1 MAKLGISTGTTP
13 NDGSGDSLLD
23 GAVKVNSN
31 FDEVYNKIGD
41 GTDLFVGIV
50 SSITV
55 SGPLSISTTFG
66 APVIT
71 GLANTANI
79 NATNFQVTGVGT
91 ITGTTRL
98 AGINTFSAAGYTV
111 AGLVTASN
119 IISNETIKVAGI
131 VTTSEDGINV
141 SAAVTA
147 RSLAIQDVTQTSHFV
162 GLNTVFIDHTGVGA
176 TAINI
181 TDTATIGFGS
191 ISSANITTINANT
204 ANINS
209 GILTTATVGTAI
221 TIHSKGIDA
230 GQAGI
235 ITASRLFGAVTG
247 AVTGTA
253 SSATE
258 ADLAYGLTGTP
269 SIVVGVATLGG
280 HIFNAPG
287 AFISGILTATSFSV
301 GTNEIVSSARQL
313 KNIAT
318 LDATTKLT
326 IENAISD
333 PPNDF
338 DDLNVVGLATVN
350 RLFISGDT
358 RGLNILGV
366 TTGLSAPGI
375 TTLGIITGATSLQAT
390 DVYSNFLHGDGS
402 NISNVTGG
410 VTVQDEGS
418 ALSTVATTLNFVGSG
433 VVASGSGAT
442 KTITISGGGGGGSIA
457 GISTTGTSG
466 FNQLNVT
473 GVSTFGANIDL
484 NANIDVSGSS
494 TLHNGLVVNGGIVD
508 INHQIVGLATDNV
521 IPFYYANVSDFPS
534 ASTYHGAVAHG
545 HNTGLLYFAHAGAWL
560 ELVSK
565 DSSGVV
571 NKIVVGAAVTIDQN
585 NIDTVG
591 IITASE
597 FHGDGS
603 NLTGITGSTVAGIST
618 TGTSGF
624 NQLSIS
630 GVSTFTGNI
639 DANGALDVDGQT
651 DLDVVNVAE
660 LATFSSRVQV
670 GTGLTLDQNNI
681 DAGSYVGI
689 ITAKEF
695 HGDGTNVATSRWA
708 VTNASSNHYVFNGPG
723 NLVNANDPTIYL
735 ARGQKYEFDI
745 NASGHP
751 FRIQTSSGAS
761 GYNSGNEYTTG
772 ITNVGAASSLLT
784 FDVPFDANNTL
795 YYVCQNHS
803 SMNGTIIIYPSI

>member
-1 MAKLGISTGTTP
+1 MAKLGISTGTNP
-13 NDGSGDSLLD
+13 NDGTGDSLLD

-31 FDEVYNKIGD
+31 FDEVYSKIGD

-119 IISNETIKVAGI
+119 IVSNETVKVAGI

-141 SAAVTA
+141 SAGVTA
-147 RSLAIQDVTQTSHFV
+147 RSLAIQDVTQTDHFV

-191 ISSANITTINANT
+191 ISSANITTINSNLVRG
-204 ANINS
+204 NS
-209 GILTTATVGTAI
+209 GILTTAVVGTAI
-221 TIHSKGIDA
+221 TMHSKGIDA
-230 GQAGI
+230 GPAGI

-247 AVTGTA
+247 DVTGTA
-253 SSATE
+253 TNAT
-258 ADLAYGLTGTP
+258 LAVNAQGLTGTP

-280 HIFNAPG
+280 HILNEQG

-301 GTNEIVSSARQL
+301 GANEIVSNARQL

-318 LDATTKLT
+318 LDATTKTT
-326 IENAISD
+326 IETAISGA
-333 PPNDF
+333 PNDF

-350 RLFISGDT
+350 TLFVGAHT
-358 RGLNILGV
+358 KGLNILGV

-473 GVSTFGANIDL
+473 GVSTFG
-484 NANIDVSGSS
+484 
-494 TLHNGLVVNGGIVD
+494 NGLVVNGGIVD
-508 INHQIVGLATDNV
+508 INHQIVGLQTNNV
-521 IPFYYANVSDFPS
+521 IPFYYANVSDFPN
-534 ASTYHGAVAHG
+534 AGTYHGAVAHG
-545 HNTGLLYFAHAGAWL
+545 HNTGLMYFAHGGAWL

-565 DSSGVV
+565 NSSGVTGKV
-571 NKIVVGAAVTIDQN
+571 IVGSGVTIDQN
-585 NIDTVG
+585 NIDAGHVTG
-591 IITASE
+591 IVTAKE

-603 NLTGITGSTVAGIST
+603 NLTGISVAGIST
-618 TGTSGF
+618 TTTSGF
-624 NQLSIS
+624 NQVIVS
-630 GVSTFTGNI
+630 GVSTMTGDI
-639 DANGALDVDGQT
+639 DANGNLSVDGQT
-651 DLDVVNVAE
+651 DLDEVNISE
-660 LATFSSRVQV
+660 LATFTSRIQV
-670 GTGLTLDQNNI
+670 GAGITIDQNNI
-681 DAGSYVGI
+681 NLGHLVGI
-689 ITAKEF
+689 ITAKSF
-695 HGDGTNVATSRWA
+695 VGGGDGKFVTSKWD
-708 VTNASSNHYVFNGPG
+708 VTNNGSSAYRFTGPG
-723 NLVNANDPTIYL
+723 GLDGSADNSTLYL
-735 ARGQKYEFDI
+735 ARGQTYEFAV

-751 FRIQTSSGAS
+751 FQIRVSNGGSAYNTGVTNNGAQN
-761 GYNSGNEYTTG
+761 GTVKFE
-772 ITNVGAASSLLT
+772 IPFAA
-784 FDVPFDANNTL
+784 PNTL
-795 YYVCQNHS
+795 VYQCTNHGG
-803 SMNGTIIIYPSI
+803 MVGNIVIYPSI

>member
-71 GLANTANI
+71 GLANTSNI
-79 NATNFQVTGVGT
+79 NANNFQVTGVGT

-191 ISSANITTINANT
+191 ISSANITTINSNLVRG
-204 ANINS
+204 NS
-209 GILTTATVGTAI
+209 GILTTAVVGTAI
-221 TIHSKGIDA
+221 TMHSKGIDA

-280 HIFNAPG
+280 HIFNVPG

-301 GTNEIVSSARQL
+301 GANEVVSSARQL

-318 LDATTKLT
+318 LDATTKTT
-326 IENAISD
+326 IETAISGA
-333 PPNDF
+333 PNDF

-358 RGLNILGV
+358 AGLNIIGV
-366 TTGLSAPGI
+366 TTGLSVPGI
-375 TTLGIITGATSLQAT
+375 STLGIVTGATSLQAT
-390 DVYSNFLHGDGS
+390 DVYTNFLHGNGA
-402 NISNVTGG
+402 NITGI
-410 VTVQDEGS
+410 S
-418 ALSTVATTLNFVGSG
+418 TLNITNYGVGL
-433 VVASGSGAT
+433 
-442 KTITISGGGGGGSIA
+442 GGGGGNIA

-473 GVSTFGANIDL
+473 GVSTFGANLDL

-534 ASTYHGAVAHG
+534 ASTYHGALAHG
-545 HNTGLLYFAHAGAWL
+545 HNTGLMYFAHAGAWL

-565 DSSGVV
+565 NSSGVTGKV
-571 NKIVVGAAVTIDQN
+571 IVGSGVTIDQN
-585 NIDTVG
+585 NIDAGHV
-591 IITASE
+591 
-597 FHGDGS
+597 
-603 NLTGITGSTVAGIST
+603 TGIVTAK
-618 TGTSGF
+618 
-624 NQLSIS
+624 
-630 GVSTFTGNI
+630 
-639 DANGALDVDGQT
+639 
-651 DLDVVNVAE
+651 
-660 LATFSSRVQV
+660 
-670 GTGLTLDQNNI
+670 
-681 DAGSYVGI
+681 SYVGG
-689 ITAKEF
+689 
-695 HGDGTNVATSRWA
+695 GDGKFVSAEWT
-708 VTNASSNHYVFNGPG
+708 VTNNGASNYIFNGPG
-723 NLVNANDPTIYL
+723 GLSNASNSTLYL
-735 ARGQKYEFDI
+735 ARGQTYQFNM
-745 NASGHP
+745 NASGHG
-751 FRIQTSSGAS
+751 FAIQTSSGT
-761 GYNSGNEYTTG
+761 YNSGNVYTTG
-772 ITNVGAASSLLT
+772 ITNPGVGVGVIK
-784 FDVPFDANNTL
+784 FEVPFSAPNRL
-795 YYVCQNHS
+795 YYACSSGHS
-803 SMNGTIIIYPSI
+803 GMVGTLVIYPDSI

>member
-1 MAKLGISTGTTP
+1 MAKLGISTGTNP
-13 NDGSGDSLLD
+13 NDGTGDSLLD

-141 SAAVTA
+141 SAGVTA
-147 RSLAIQDVTQTSHFV
+147 RSLAIQDVTQTDHFV

-191 ISSANITTINANT
+191 ISSANITTINSNLVRG
-204 ANINS
+204 NS
-209 GILTTATVGTAI
+209 GILTTAVVGTAI
-221 TIHSKGIDA
+221 TMHSKGIDA
-230 GQAGI
+230 GPAGI

-247 AVTGTA
+247 DVTGTA
-253 SSATE
+253 TNAT
-258 ADLAYGLTGTP
+258 LAVNAQGLTGTP

-280 HIFNAPG
+280 HILNEQG

-301 GTNEIVSSARQL
+301 GANEIVSNARQL

-318 LDATTKLT
+318 LDATTKTT
-326 IENAISD
+326 IETAISGA
-333 PPNDF
+333 PNDF

-350 RLFISGDT
+350 TLFVGAHT
-358 RGLNILGV
+358 KGLNILGV

-473 GVSTFGANIDL
+473 GVSTFG
-484 NANIDVSGSS
+484 
-494 TLHNGLVVNGGIVD
+494 NGLVVNGGIVD
-508 INHQIVGLATDNV
+508 INHQIVGLQTNNV
-521 IPFYYANVSDFPS
+521 IPFYYANVSDFPN
-534 ASTYHGAVAHG
+534 AGTYHGAVAHG
-545 HNTGLLYFAHAGAWL
+545 HNTGLMYFAHGGAWL

-565 DSSGVV
+565 NSSGVTGKV
-571 NKIVVGAAVTIDQN
+571 IVGSGVTIDQN
-585 NIDTVG
+585 NIDAGHVTG
-591 IITASE
+591 IVTAKE

-603 NLTGITGSTVAGIST
+603 NLTGISVAGIST
-618 TGTSGF
+618 TTTSGF
-624 NQLSIS
+624 NQVIVS
-630 GVSTFTGNI
+630 GVSTMTGDI
-639 DANGALDVDGQT
+639 DANGNLSVDGQT
-651 DLDVVNVAE
+651 DLDEVNISE
-660 LATFSSRVQV
+660 LATFTSRIQV
-670 GTGLTLDQNNI
+670 GAGITIDQNNI
-681 DAGSYVGI
+681 NLGHLVGI
-689 ITAKEF
+689 ITAKSF
-695 HGDGTNVATSRWA
+695 VGGGDGKFVTSKWD
-708 VTNASSNHYVFNGPG
+708 VTNNGSSAYRFTGPG
-723 NLVNANDPTIYL
+723 GLDGSADNSTLYL
-735 ARGQKYEFDI
+735 ARGQTYEFAV

-751 FRIQTSSGAS
+751 FQIRVSNGGSAYNTGVTNNGAQTGTVKF
-761 GYNSGNEYTTG
+761 E
-772 ITNVGAASSLLT
+772 
-784 FDVPFDANNTL
+784 VPFAAPNTL
-795 YYVCQNHS
+795 VYQCTNHG
-803 SMNGTIIIYPSI
+803 SMVGNIVIYPSI

>member
-13 NDGSGDSLLD
+13 NDGTGDSLLD

-31 FDEVYNKIGD
+31 FDEVYTKIGD
-41 GTDLFVGIV
+41 GTNLFVGIV

-79 NATNFQVTGVGT
+79 NANNFQVTGVGT

-98 AGINTFSAAGYTV
+98 AGISTFSAAGYTV

-141 SAAVTA
+141 SAGVSA
-147 RSLAIQDVTQTSHFV
+147 RSLSIQDVTQTSHFV
-162 GLNTVFIDHTGVGA
+162 GLNTVFIDHTGVAA

-191 ISSANITTINANT
+191 ITSANITTINSNLVRG
-204 ANINS
+204 NS
-209 GILTTATVGTAI
+209 GILTTAVVGTAI
-221 TIHSKGIDA
+221 TMHSKGIDA

-269 SIVVGVATLGG
+269 SIVVGAATLGA
-280 HIFNAPG
+280 HIFNAAG
-287 AFISGILTATSFSV
+287 AFVSGIVTGTSYSV
-301 GTNEIVSSARQL
+301 GANEVISSARQL

-358 RGLNILGV
+358 AGLNIIGV
-366 TTGLSAPGI
+366 TTGLAVPGI
-375 TTLGIITGATSLQAT
+375 STLGIVTGATSLQAT
-390 DVYSNFLHGDGS
+390 DVYTNFLHGNGA
-402 NISNVTGG
+402 NVTGISTLNITGYGVGLGGGGGG

-418 ALSTVATTLNFVGSG
+418 ALSTTATTLNFVGSS

-442 KTITISGGGGGGSIA
+442 KTITINTGTGDTADIRTNTLVVGEYSS
-457 GISTTGTSG
+457 GISTFAGAIDVNSGGNITGGLTV
-466 FNQLNVT
+466 NQVNVT
-473 GVSTFGANIDL
+473 GVSTFGGNADV
-484 NANIDVSGSS
+484 NANIDVSGSA
-494 TLHNGLVVNGGIVD
+494 TVHNGLVVNGAIAD
-508 INHQIVGLATDNV
+508 INHQIVGIQTNNI
-521 IPFYYANVSDFPS
+521 IPFYYAQVSDFPS

-545 HNTGLLYFAHAGAWL
+545 HDTGLMYFAHGGNWL
-560 ELVSK
+560 QLVSK
-565 DSSGVV
+565 NNSGVTGKV
-571 NKIVVGAAVTIDQN
+571 IVGSGVTIDQN
-585 NIDTVG
+585 NIDAGHV
-591 IITASE
+591 
-597 FHGDGS
+597 
-603 NLTGITGSTVAGIST
+603 TGIVTAK
-618 TGTSGF
+618 
-624 NQLSIS
+624 
-630 GVSTFTGNI
+630 
-639 DANGALDVDGQT
+639 
-651 DLDVVNVAE
+651 
-660 LATFSSRVQV
+660 
-670 GTGLTLDQNNI
+670 
-681 DAGSYVGI
+681 SYVGG
-689 ITAKEF
+689 
-695 HGDGTNVATSRWA
+695 GDGKLVTSEWT
-708 VTNASSNHYVFNGPG
+708 VTNNGSTNYIFNGPG
-723 NLVNANDPTIYL
+723 GLSNASNSTLYL
-735 ARGQKYEFDI
+735 ARGQTYQFNM
-745 NASGHP
+745 NASGHG
-751 FRIQTSSGAS
+751 FAIQTSSGT
-761 GYNSGNEYTTG
+761 YNSGNVYTTG
-772 ITNVGAASSLLT
+772 VTNSAAAVGVIK
-784 FDVPFDANNTL
+784 FEVPFSAPNTL
-795 YYVCQNHS
+795 YYACASGHS
-803 SMNGTIIIYPSI
+803 GMVGSLVIYPSI